1 MNDLLVL
8 AHLLG
13 GPLHGY
19 ALKKQIG
26 FLLGQPEM
34 HNNLV
39 YPLLRSFEKKGW
51 ISRRAAAGERGQT
64 RAMYALRREGK
75 RELLRR
81 LSKFTEKDASVD
93 NAFRIRVGMFDIL
106 DDETRR
112 RILDVREAW
121 LAARHKRLA
130 KLSGVLDAGP
140 WGTEVLIMIGRQ
152 ILSERSWIWRLKR
165 RVRAEQQRV

>member
-1 MNDLLVL
+1 MNDLLIL
-8 AHLLG
+8 AHLLP

-81 LSKFTEKDASVD
+81 LSEFTDKDASVD
-93 NAFRIRVGMFDIL
+93 NAFRIRVGLFGIL

-112 RILDVREAW
+112 RILEVRDAW
-121 LAARHKRLA
+121 LGARHTRLA
-130 KLSGVLDAGP
+130 KLSGVLDVGP
-140 WGTEVLIMIGRQ
+140 WGAEVLTMIGRQ
-152 ILSERSWIWRLKR
+152 IRSERAWIWRLKR
-165 RVRAEQQRV
+165 RIREEQERF